1 MQKKETMDLIEF
13 TKKFPDEES
22 CKTHFKALSD
32 ANASFYSSIFC
43 YKFNRRYF
51 NDMFDRLLLA
61 ASSCVPV
68 FRHGYGK
75 SASV

>member
-1 MQKKETMDLIEF
+1 MGLIES

-22 CKTHFKALSD
+22 CRTHFKALSD

-51 NDMFDRLLLA
+51 NDIFDRLLWA
-61 ASSCVPV
+61 ASSYVPV
-68 FRHGYGK
+68 FRHGLGK